1 MDRKLAALVGAVAT
15 LAVLIVACAFLV
27 EASGV
32 RPPRALTAEDLV
44 FWAAVTT
51 AATIFPVQAPR
62 GPAVSVFIA
71 PLLATVLLGGPLA
84 GALVAAIGTTDLREL
99 RREVPWYG
107 TLYNHSSSVIVAVLA
122 GWVVVLFGADP
133 VAAPAM
139 SLLAALCSGV
149 VLFIGGEVCSALA
162 VAVRQGRS
170 FREVLAGDLR
180 AYGLSLLGLVPLAWL
195 MALAFENVGYVVAL
209 LFALPLYTTRA
220 AYASVVEIRR
230 MFVQTIKALASAI
243 DARDPSTKKHSEHV
257 STIAVE
263 IGEELGLGEADLE
276 KLQWGGLLHDVG
288 KIGIADAVLLKPSRL
303 NREERVQMNA
313 HPEKGRDILRDVDAL
328 QPILPVI
335 LHHHQWFNGSGYP
348 KVAVDGLERALV
360 GEEIPLLARI
370 LHVAD
375 AFEAMTA
382 VRPYRLNPLT
392 PAQAMAELRKYSG
405 IQFDPS
411 IVDAFAR
418 TETGRG
424 LWPRPE
430 PTPPEAATDVP
441 LIGEVA
447 RDRAAAARADSPT
460 TGDAPSTP
468 APGAADPAARAPDGG
483 TTG

>member
-1 MDRKLAALVGAVAT
+1 MATGGAVVAYPLDDRYLAALGGWVG
-15 LAVLIVACAFLV
+15 LAFWT
-27 EASGV
+27 
-32 RPPRALTAEDLV
+32 ALTA
-44 FWAAVTT
+44 
-51 AATIFPVQAPR
+51 AATSFPVQTPR
-62 GPAVSVFIA
+62 RSTVSVFIA
-71 PLLATVLLGGPLA
+71 PVLASTFLGGPVA
-84 GALVAAIGTTDLREL
+84 GALVSLVGTLELREL
-99 RREVPWYG
+99 RGEVPWYG
-107 TLYNHSSSVIVAVLA
+107 TLYNHASAVFAAVVAGFAYNAVTPAIPPSSLATLVSALLA
-122 GWVVVLFGADP
+122 GVIYAVVSEA
-133 VAAPAM
+133 
-139 SLLAALCSGV
+139 LA
-149 VLFIGGEVCSALA
+149 ALA

-170 FREVLAGDLR
+170 FREVLVGDLR

-288 KIGIADAVLLKPSRL
+288 KIGIPDAVLLKPSRL
-303 NREERVQMNA
+303 NREERMQMNA

-348 KVAVDGLERALV
+348 KVPVDGTDRALV

-405 IQFDPS
+405 VQFDPG

-430 PTPPEAATDVP
+430 PQAPEAAAEVP

-447 RDRAAAARADSPT
+447 RDRVAATRAQAAAADGS
-460 TGDAPSTP
+460 APGSAP
-468 APGAADPAARAPDGG
+468 APAAASGPAPDASRAAPAPEPPAAASGGG
-483 TTG
+483 TPG